1 MDNIYK
7 KIQATKKRLLEANLK
22 KSGVNKFSNYTYY
35 ELADFLPTLIKICDE
50 EGLFTGIRFDDTF
63 AYLDIVNIEKPE
75 EKVTYTSPMRSLE
88 LKGANAVQALGGVE
102 TYSRRYLYMAAF
114 DIVENDMFDSTTA
127 EEPKKEL
134 ITKEE
139 PKKELV
145 TKEQANAVYSLL
157 VQAGANDEGIKKT
170 LEAYKVK
177 EAEELTTTQYA
188 SLVKQL
194 KEKIEANKKV
204 QKPAE
209 TTPKKVQKVI
219 TEAQVKRLY
228 TIANGQNDLAKA
240 VLAEYGFTSS
250 KDVTVDKYEEICN
263 KIEEKMKGDNANVK
277 Q

>member
-134 ITKEE
+134 ITKE
-139 PKKELV
+139 PKKELI
-145 TKEQANAVYSLL
+145 TKEQANTIYSLF

-177 EAEELTTTQYA
+177 EAEELTTAQYA
-188 SLVKQL
+188 TLVKQL
-194 KEKIEANKKV
+194 KDKIEANKKA
-204 QKPAE
+204 QKAAE
-209 TTPKKVQKVI
+209 TTSKKVQKVI

-228 TIANGQNDLAKA
+228 TIANGQNDLAKS
-240 VLAEYGFTSS
+240 VLAEYGFSSS
-250 KDVTVDKYEEICN
+250 KDVTTDKYEEICS
-263 KIEEKMKGDNANVK
+263 KIEKRVGEANA
-277 Q
+277 

>member
-22 KSGVNKFSNYTYY
+22 KSGENDFSHYKYY

-114 DIVENDMFDSTTA
+114 DIVENDMFDSTNA
-127 EEPKKEL
+127 EEPK
-134 ITKEE
+134 
-139 PKKELV
+139 LV
-145 TKEQANAVYSLL
+145 TKEQANTVYSLL
-157 VQAGANDEGIKKT
+157 LQAGANDEQIMATLKT
-170 LEAYKVK
+170 YKVE

-188 SLVKQL
+188 TLVKQL
-194 KEKIEANKKV
+194 KDKIEANKK
-204 QKPAE
+204 AE
-209 TTPKKVQKVI
+209 KSVESAPKKVAKVI

-228 TIANGQNDLAKA
+228 TIANGQNELAKA

-250 KDVTVDKYEEICN
+250 KDVTTDKYEEICS
-263 KIEEKMKGDNANVK
+263 KIEKKVGEANGK
-277 Q
+277 A

>member
-22 KSGVNKFSNYTYY
+22 KSGENDFSHYKYY

-75 EKVTYTSPMRSLE
+75 EKVTYTSPMRALE

-134 ITKEE
+134 
-139 PKKELV
+139 V
-145 TKEQANAVYSLL
+145 TKEQANTVYSLL

-204 QKPAE
+204 QQPTA

-250 KDVTVDKYEEICN
+250 KDVTVDKYEEICG
-263 KIEEKMKGDNANVK
+263 KIEGKIKEK
-277 Q
+277 

>member
-7 KIQATKKRLLEANLK
+7 KIQAVKKRLLEANVK
-22 KSGVNKFSNYTYY
+22 KTGVNKFSNYTYY
-35 ELADFLPTLIKICDE
+35 ELADFLPTLIKLCDE
-50 EGLFTGIRFDDTF
+50 EGLFTGVRFDDEF

-75 EKVTYTSPMRSLE
+75 EKVTYTSPMRALE

-114 DIVENDMFDSTTA
+114 DIVENDMFDSTV
-127 EEPKKEL
+127 EEPKKD
-134 ITKEE
+134 
-139 PKKELV
+139 LV
-145 TKEQANAVYSLL
+145 TKEQANTVYSLL

-194 KEKIEANKKV
+194 KDKIEANKKAE
-204 QKPAE
+204 KPVE
-209 TTPKKVQKVI
+209 TAPKKVAKTI

-228 TIANGQNDLAKA
+228 TIANGQNELAKS
-240 VLAEYGFTSS
+240 VLAEYGFASS
-250 KDVTVDKYEEICN
+250 KDVTTDKYEEICG
-263 KIEEKMKGDNANVK
+263 KIEKKVGETTNGKA
-277 Q
+277 

>member
-22 KSGVNKFSNYTYY
+22 KSGENDFSHYKYY

-50 EGLFTGIRFDDTF
+50 EGLFTGIRFDDAF

-134 ITKEE
+134 ITKE
-139 PKKELV
+139 
-145 TKEQANAVYSLL
+145 QANTVYSLL

-177 EAEELTTTQYA
+177 EAEELTTAQYA
-188 SLVKQL
+188 TLVKQL
-194 KEKIEANKKV
+194 KDKIEANKKV
-204 QKPAE
+204 QKTAE
-209 TTPKKVQKVI
+209 TTSKKVQKVI

-240 VLAEYGFTSS
+240 VLAEYGFSSS
-250 KDVTVDKYEEICN
+250 KDVTVDKYEEICS
-263 KIEEKMKGDNANVK
+263 KIEEKIKGE
-277 Q
+277 

>member
-22 KSGVNKFSNYTYY
+22 KSGENDFSHYKYY

-50 EGLFTGIRFDDTF
+50 EGLFTGIRFDDAF

-75 EKVTYTSPMRSLE
+75 EKVTYTSPMRALE

-127 EEPKKEL
+127 EEQK
-134 ITKEE
+134 I
-139 PKKELV
+139 ELV
-145 TKEQANAVYSLL
+145 TKEQANTVYSLL
-157 VQAGANDEGIKKT
+157 LQAGANDEGIKKT
-170 LEAYKVK
+170 LEVYKVK

-188 SLVKQL
+188 TLVRQL
-194 KEKIEANKKV
+194 KEKIEANKK
-204 QKPAE
+204 AE
-209 TTPKKVQKVI
+209 KTVESAPKKVVKVI

-228 TIANGQNDLAKA
+228 TIANGQNELAKS
-240 VLAEYGFTSS
+240 VLAEYGFSSS
-250 KDVTVDKYEEICN
+250 KDVTTDKYEEICS
-263 KIEEKMKGDNANVK
+263 KIEKKVGETNA
-277 Q
+277 